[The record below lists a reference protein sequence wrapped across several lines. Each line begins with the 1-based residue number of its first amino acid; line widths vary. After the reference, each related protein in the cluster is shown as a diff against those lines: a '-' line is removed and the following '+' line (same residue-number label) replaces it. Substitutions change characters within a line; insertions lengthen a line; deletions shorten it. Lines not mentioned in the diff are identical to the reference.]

1 MTDKLHEPGEAL
13 AYVGAEDFCFFKC
26 YTQTIW
32 DAEGKP
38 GVLETEYRG
47 LKSEFDRAPNKQL
60 WLMAAARR
68 VVTHAAIS
76 TKTDVSL
83 WVVEFSPMFG
93 YLTIP
98 SHLFLKRSADRA
110 WLGL

>member
-38 GVLETEYRG
+38 GNLETEYRG
-47 LKSEFDRAPNKQL
+47 LKSEFDRALNKQL

-76 TKTDVSL
+76 TKTDLSL

-93 YLTIP
+93 NLNIP

-110 WLGL
+110 WLEL